1 MSQAYE
7 SVLAQYKCLDNEKI
21 ELQKEVSEK
30 QEAIIDLEDSRT
42 WNDRIKKLFGKKTM
56 RDLKIEQG
64 KDEYVRKVE
73 KLKKLQ
79 ADIERKNAEKV
90 RSADEL
96 DRFKTDVN
104 RIMEQKQKIDL
115 N

>member
-1 MSQAYE
+1 MPTPEEYDLKIAQCNKKLEEMSQAYE

-64 KDEYVRKVE
+64 KDEYVE

-79 ADIERKNAEKV
+79 ADIERKKCRKNSKC
-90 RSADEL
+90 
-96 DRFKTDVN
+96 
-104 RIMEQKQKIDL
+104 
-115 N
+115 